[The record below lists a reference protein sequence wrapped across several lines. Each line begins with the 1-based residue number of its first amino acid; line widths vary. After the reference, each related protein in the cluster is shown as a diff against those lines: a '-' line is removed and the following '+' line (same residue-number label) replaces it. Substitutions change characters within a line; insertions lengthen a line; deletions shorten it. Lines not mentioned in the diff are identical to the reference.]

1 MDFGKYTN
9 KAQEAI
15 KKALN
20 ETISSGTQQ
29 ISPEQLLLSLIED
42 KEGTCSIL
50 FSKIGVDISAL
61 RKDIMKVTG
70 SSAKVSGSNVQ
81 PYMSSELNSI
91 LMKAAEESKKMK
103 DEYISVEHIL
113 LAMTEINSGVREL
126 LKKHDV
132 SPDKILK
139 ELKNIRGAQRV
150 TDEDPEGKYQPLEKY
165 GRDLVELAD
174 KGKLDPVIGRD
185 EEIRRLIHV
194 LSRRTKNNP
203 VLIGEPGTGKT
214 AVVEGLALRISSS
227 DVPERLKE
235 KRIIALDL
243 GSLIAGAKYRGEFE
257 DRLKSVLKEIK
268 EKEGEIIL
276 FIDELHTLVG
286 AGGAEGAVDASNML
300 KPMLARGELRC
311 IGATTLDEYKKYIEK
326 DKALERRFQQIYI
339 NEPSVENTIAILR
352 GLKEKYE
359 IHHGIRISDTAILA
373 AAMLSDRYITSR
385 FLPDKAIDLIDEAA
399 SKLRIEID
407 SVPTEVDQIQRKI
420 MQLEIEKQA
429 LKKES
434 ESKHGKEKIDLIDN
448 ELKTLR
454 ETLKDKK
461 EHWIKEK
468 EIIFAIRKI
477 KENIETNKIEET
489 NAEKYGDLEKVSQI
503 RYGTLVDLEKK
514 LKDETE
520 KLDKLQKK
528 NKMLKEEVDDE
539 DIMKIISQ
547 WTGIPVAKM
556 KESEIEKLVNMENIL
571 ETRIIGQDHAV
582 EKIANAVRR
591 SQSGMSDPNKPIGS
605 FMFLGPTG
613 VGKTHMARTLAWF
626 LFNDQDA
633 MVRIDMSEYM
643 EKHSVSRL
651 IGAPPGYVGYEEG
664 GQLTEK
670 VRRRPYCVVLL
681 DEIEKAHPDVF
692 NILLQILDEGRLTDN
707 QGHTVSFK
715 NTIIIM
721 TSNMGS
727 EYWQD
732 GRDIEKINKLVMQ
745 DLKTKLRPEFINR
758 IDEIIVFN
766 ALSQENIL
774 KIVDLDLEKVKDR
787 LKQRNIVLN
796 VTEKAKKELGEMGYD
811 SNYGARPLKRVIQSK
826 IQDKLALEILQGTIK
841 ENSEVNV
848 DYKNNDFKFT
858 NMDKRN

>member
-1 MDFGKYTN
+1 
-9 KAQEAI
+9 
-15 KKALN
+15 
-20 ETISSGTQQ
+20 
-29 ISPEQLLLSLIED
+29 
-42 KEGTCSIL
+42 
-50 FSKIGVDISAL
+50 
-61 RKDIMKVTG
+61 
-70 SSAKVSGSNVQ
+70 
-81 PYMSSELNSI
+81 
-91 LMKAAEESKKMK
+91 
-103 DEYISVEHIL
+103 
-113 LAMTEINSGVREL
+113 
-126 LKKHDV
+126 
-132 SPDKILK
+132 
-139 ELKNIRGAQRV
+139 
-150 TDEDPEGKYQPLEKY
+150 
-165 GRDLVELAD
+165 
-174 KGKLDPVIGRD
+174 
-185 EEIRRLIHV
+185 
-194 LSRRTKNNP
+194 
-203 VLIGEPGTGKT
+203 
-214 AVVEGLALRISSS
+214 
-227 DVPERLKE
+227 
-235 KRIIALDL
+235 
-243 GSLIAGAKYRGEFE
+243 
-257 DRLKSVLKEIK
+257 
-268 EKEGEIIL
+268 
-276 FIDELHTLVG
+276 
-286 AGGAEGAVDASNML
+286 
-300 KPMLARGELRC
+300 
-311 IGATTLDEYKKYIEK
+311 
-326 DKALERRFQQIYI
+326 
-339 NEPSVENTIAILR
+339 
-352 GLKEKYE
+352 
-359 IHHGIRISDTAILA
+359 
-373 AAMLSDRYITSR
+373 
-385 FLPDKAIDLIDEAA
+385 
-399 SKLRIEID
+399 
-407 SVPTEVDQIQRKI
+407 
-420 MQLEIEKQA
+420 
-429 LKKES
+429 
-434 ESKHGKEKIDLIDN
+434 
-448 ELKTLR
+448 
-454 ETLKDKK
+454 
-461 EHWIKEK
+461 
-468 EIIFAIRKI
+468 
-477 KENIETNKIEET
+477 
-489 NAEKYGDLEKVSQI
+489 
-503 RYGTLVDLEKK
+503 
-514 LKDETE
+514 
-520 KLDKLQKK
+520 
-528 NKMLKEEVDDE
+528 
-539 DIMKIISQ
+539 MKIISQ

-613 VGKTHMARTLAWF
+613 VVKTHMARTLAWF

>member
-1 MDFGKYTN
+1 MNLEKYTN
-9 KAQEAI
+9 KAREAI
-15 KKALN
+15 KKAVN
-20 ETISSGTQQ
+20 ETISSGMQQ
-29 ISPEQLLLSLIED
+29 VTPEQLLFSLID
-42 KEGTCSIL
+42 DQEGTCSIL
-50 FSKIGVDISAL
+50 LSKTDANTESLKKELLSIVNS
-61 RKDIMKVTG
+61 M
-70 SSAKVSGSNVQ
+70 SKVSGNNVQ
-81 PYMSSELNSI
+81 TYMSSELQKI
-91 LMKAAEESKKMK
+91 LIRAEFDAGKMK
-103 DEYISVEHIL
+103 DDYISVEHIL
-113 LAMTEINSGVREL
+113 LAMTEIPTNVFEL
-126 LKKHDV
+126 LKKHGV
-132 SPDKILK
+132 TSDKILK
-139 ELKNIRGAQRV
+139 ELKGIRGSQRI
-150 TDEDPEGKYQPLEKY
+150 TDEQPEGKYQPLEKY

-174 KGKLDPVIGRD
+174 RGKLDPVIGRD

-214 AVVEGLALRISSS
+214 AVVEGLALRISSN
-227 DVPERLKE
+227 DVPERLKN

-257 DRLKSVLKEIK
+257 DRLKAVLKAIK

-339 NEPSVENTIAILR
+339 SEPSVENTIAILR

-359 IHHGIRISDTAILA
+359 IHHGIRISDSAILS

-385 FLPDKAIDLIDEAA
+385 FLPDKAIDLIDESA

-407 SVPTEVDQIQRKI
+407 SVPTEIDQIQRKI
-420 MQLEIEKQA
+420 MRLEIEKQA

-434 ESKHGKEKIDLIDN
+434 ESKHGKEKVDIIED

-454 ETLKDKK
+454 DSLVEKK
-461 EHWIKEK
+461 NHWSREK
-468 EIIFAIRKI
+468 EIISKIRQI
-477 KENIETNKIEET
+477 KEKIEAARQEEI

-503 RYGTLVDLEKK
+503 RYGTLVELRKN
-514 LKDETE
+514 LKSETE
-520 KLDKLQKK
+520 RLNTLQEKS
-528 NKMLKEEVDDE
+528 KMLKEEVDDE

-547 WTGIPVAKM
+547 WTGIPMTKL

-571 ETRIIGQDHAV
+571 TTRIIGQDHAV
-582 EKIANAVRR
+582 QKIANAVRR

-651 IGAPPGYVGYEEG
+651 IGAPPGYIGYEEG

-681 DEIEKAHPDVF
+681 DEIEKAHSDVF

-727 EYWQD
+727 EYWQE
-732 GRDIEKINKLVMQ
+732 GRDINKINNLVMR
-745 DLKTKLRPEFINR
+745 DLKNKLRPEFINR
-758 IDEIIVFN
+758 IDEIIIFN
-766 ALSQENIL
+766 SLSAENIL
-774 KIVDLDLEKVKDR
+774 KIVDLDIEKVSER
-787 LKQRNIVLN
+787 LKEKNISLN
-796 VTEKAKKELGEMGYD
+796 VSAKAKKELGKLGYD
-811 SNYGARPLKRVIQSK
+811 INYGARPLKRVIQSE
-826 IQDKLALEILQGTIK
+826 IQDKLALKILQAQIK
-841 ENSEVNV
+841 ENSTVNV
-848 DYKNNDFKFT
+848 DYDGSKFLFT
-858 NMDKRN
+858 ERD